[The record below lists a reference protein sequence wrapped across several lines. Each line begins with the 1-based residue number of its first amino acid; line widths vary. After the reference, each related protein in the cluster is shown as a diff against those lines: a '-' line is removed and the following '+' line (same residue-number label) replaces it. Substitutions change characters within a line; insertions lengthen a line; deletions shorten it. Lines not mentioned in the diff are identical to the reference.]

1 MELNS
6 LINDEVRQDVL
17 LFKLSGMEADGKFV
31 DQMDPHSDGPSWT
44 LDLLIHMCEIIV
56 IQP

>member
-31 DQMDPHSDGPSWT
+31 DQMDPHSDGPS
-44 LDLLIHMCEIIV
+44 
-56 IQP
+56 